1 MREYLT
7 AQQVADLLS
16 TTLRTVRR
24 NIQKGRLKSSRV
36 GGLRRVAVED
46 FERFARGR

>member
-24 NIQKGRLKSSRV
+24 NIQKKKLKSSRV
-36 GGLRRVAVED
+36 GGLRRIAMED
-46 FERFARGR
+46 FEKFARGR

>member
-7 AQQVADLLS
+7 AQQVADLSS

-46 FERFARGR
+46 FEKFAKGR